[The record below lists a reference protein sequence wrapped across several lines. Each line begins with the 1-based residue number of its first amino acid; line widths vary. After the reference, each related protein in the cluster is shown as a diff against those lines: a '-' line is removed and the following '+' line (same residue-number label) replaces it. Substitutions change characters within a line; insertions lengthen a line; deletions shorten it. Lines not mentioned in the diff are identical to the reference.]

1 MGKRSFFDELIEALE
16 AMDDA
21 PVRRPYRN
29 VVRHVEPQGNVAVFE
44 EPHGGVAESEV
55 PHGGV
60 AASEVPH
67 GGVAASEVP
76 HGNVAASEVLHGN
89 VVAPCGQASM
99 RWDAGSNPASMHG
112 DAVSA
117 SLENTSVPEV
127 FPSAENGGHPND
139 SHSNDSRLGKKLIDN
154 PKKLVI
160 FSEIMKPKF

>member
-1 MGKRSFFDELIEALE
+1 MGKCSFFDELIEALE

-29 VVRHVEPQGNVAVFE
+29 VVKHVEPQGNVAVSE
-44 EPHGGVAESEV
+44 EPHGD
-55 PHGGV
+55 
-60 AASEVPH
+60 AAMHEGS
-67 GGVAASEVP
+67 
-76 HGNVAASEVLHGN
+76 HGNVAVSEEPHGD
-89 VVAPCGQASM
+89 VAAPCGQASM

-139 SHSNDSRLGKKLIDN
+139 SHSNDSRSGKKLIDD

-160 FSEIMKPKF
+160 FSEIMRPKF

>member
-29 VVRHVEPQGNVAVFE
+29 VVKHVEPQGNVAV
-44 EPHGGVAESEV
+44 SEV
-55 PHGGV
+55 PHGGI
-60 AASEVPH
+60 AAPEVPH
-67 GGVAASEVP
+67 DGIAA
-76 HGNVAASEVLHGN
+76 HG
-89 VVAPCGQASM
+89 GQAPM
-99 RWDAGSNPASMHG
+99 RWDAGSNPGSMHG

-139 SHSNDSRLGKKLIDN
+139 SHSNDSRSVKKLIDD

-160 FSEIMKPKF
+160 FSEIMRPKF

>member
-1 MGKRSFFDELIEALE
+1 MGKCSFFDELIEALE

-29 VVRHVEPQGNVAVFE
+29 VVKHVEPQGNVAV
-44 EPHGGVAESEV
+44 SEV
-55 PHGGV
+55 PHGD
-60 AASEVPH
+60 AAMHEGS
-67 GGVAASEVP
+67 
-76 HGNVAASEVLHGN
+76 HGNVAVSEEPHGD
-89 VVAPCGQASM
+89 VAAPCGQASM

-112 DAVSA
+112 GAVSA

-139 SHSNDSRLGKKLIDN
+139 SHSNDSRSGKKLIDD

-160 FSEIMKPKF
+160 FSEIMRPKF

>member
-1 MGKRSFFDELIEALE
+1 MGKCSFFDELIEALE
-16 AMDDA
+16 AMDNA

-29 VVRHVEPQGNVAVFE
+29 VVKHVEPQGNVAVSEESHGDAAMHEGSHGNVAVSE
-44 EPHGGVAESEV
+44 EPHGDVA
-55 PHGGV
+55 
-60 AASEVPH
+60 
-67 GGVAASEVP
+67 
-76 HGNVAASEVLHGN
+76 
-89 VVAPCGQASM
+89 APCGQASM

-139 SHSNDSRLGKKLIDN
+139 CHSNDSRSGKKLIDD

-160 FSEIMKPKF
+160 FSEIMRPKF

>member
-1 MGKRSFFDELIEALE
+1 MGKCSFFDELIEALE

-29 VVRHVEPQGNVAVFE
+29 VVKHVEPQGNVAV
-44 EPHGGVAESEV
+44 SEV
-55 PHGGV
+55 PHGD
-60 AASEVPH
+60 AAMHE
-67 GGVAASEVP
+67 GA
-76 HGNVAASEVLHGN
+76 HGNVAVSEEPHGD
-89 VVAPCGQASM
+89 VAAPCGQASM

-139 SHSNDSRLGKKLIDN
+139 SHSNDSRSGKKLIDD

-160 FSEIMKPKF
+160 FSEIMRPKF

>member
-1 MGKRSFFDELIEALE
+1 MGKCSFFDELIEALE

-21 PVRRPYRN
+21 SVRRPYRN
-29 VVRHVEPQGNVAVFE
+29 VVKHVEPQGNVAVSE
-44 EPHGGVAESEV
+44 EPHGDVA
-55 PHGGV
+55 
-60 AASEVPH
+60 
-67 GGVAASEVP
+67 
-76 HGNVAASEVLHGN
+76 
-89 VVAPCGQASM
+89 APCGQASM

-139 SHSNDSRLGKKLIDN
+139 SHSNDSRSGKKLIDD

-160 FSEIMKPKF
+160 FSEIMRPKF

>member
-1 MGKRSFFDELIEALE
+1 MGKCSFFDELIEALE

-29 VVRHVEPQGNVAVFE
+29 VVKHVEPQGNVAV
-44 EPHGGVAESEV
+44 SEV
-55 PHGGV
+55 PHGD
-60 AASEVPH
+60 AAMHEGS
-67 GGVAASEVP
+67 
-76 HGNVAASEVLHGN
+76 HGNVAVSEEPHGD
-89 VVAPCGQASM
+89 VAAPCGQASM

-127 FPSAENGGHPND
+127 FHSAENGGHPND
-139 SHSNDSRLGKKLIDN
+139 SHSNDSRSGKKLIDE

-160 FSEIMKPKF
+160 FSEIMRPKF

>member
-1 MGKRSFFDELIEALE
+1 MGKCSFFDELIEALE

-29 VVRHVEPQGNVAVFE
+29 VVKHVEPQGNVAVSEESHGDAAMHEGSHGNVAVSE
-44 EPHGGVAESEV
+44 EPHGDVA
-55 PHGGV
+55 
-60 AASEVPH
+60 
-67 GGVAASEVP
+67 
-76 HGNVAASEVLHGN
+76 
-89 VVAPCGQASM
+89 APCGQASM

-139 SHSNDSRLGKKLIDN
+139 SHSNDSRSGKKLIDD

-160 FSEIMKPKF
+160 FSEIMRPKF

>member
-29 VVRHVEPQGNVAVFE
+29 VVKHVEPQGNVAV
-44 EPHGGVAESEV
+44 SEV
-55 PHGGV
+55 PHGD
-60 AASEVPH
+60 AAMHEGS
-67 GGVAASEVP
+67 
-76 HGNVAASEVLHGN
+76 HGNVAVSEEPHGD
-89 VVAPCGQASM
+89 VAAPCGQASM

-139 SHSNDSRLGKKLIDN
+139 SHSNDSRSGKKLIDD

-160 FSEIMKPKF
+160 FSEIMRPKF

>member
-1 MGKRSFFDELIEALE
+1 MGKCSFFDELIEALE

-29 VVRHVEPQGNVAVFE
+29 VVKHVEPQGNVAVSE
-44 EPHGGVAESEV
+44 EPHGD
-55 PHGGV
+55 
-60 AASEVPH
+60 AAMHE
-67 GGVAASEVP
+67 GL
-76 HGNVAASEVLHGN
+76 HGNVAVSEEPHGD
-89 VVAPCGQASM
+89 VAAPCGQASM

-139 SHSNDSRLGKKLIDN
+139 SHSNDSRSGKKLIDD

-160 FSEIMKPKF
+160 FSEIMRPKF

>member
-29 VVRHVEPQGNVAVFE
+29 VVRHGEPQGNVAAPEV
-44 EPHGGVAESEV
+44 PHDGIAAPEV

-60 AASEVPH
+60 AMHEGSH
-67 GGVAASEVP
+67 YGVAAY
-76 HGNVAASEVLHGN
+76 G
-89 VVAPCGQASM
+89 GQAPM
-99 RWDAGSNPASMHG
+99 RWDAGSNPGSMHG

-139 SHSNDSRLGKKLIDN
+139 SHSNDSRSVKKLIDD

>member
-1 MGKRSFFDELIEALE
+1 MGKCSFFDELIEALE

-29 VVRHVEPQGNVAVFE
+29 VVKHVEPQGNVAV
-44 EPHGGVAESEV
+44 SEV
-55 PHGGV
+55 PHGDV
-60 AASEVPH
+60 AMHEGS
-67 GGVAASEVP
+67 
-76 HGNVAASEVLHGN
+76 HGNVAVSEEPHGD
-89 VVAPCGQASM
+89 VAAPCGQASM

-139 SHSNDSRLGKKLIDN
+139 SHSNDSRSGKKLIDD

-160 FSEIMKPKF
+160 FSEIMRPKF

>member
-21 PVRRPYRN
+21 PVCRPYRN
-29 VVRHVEPQGNVAVFE
+29 VVKHVEPQGNVAV
-44 EPHGGVAESEV
+44 SEV
-55 PHGGV
+55 PHGGI
-60 AASEVPH
+60 AAP
-67 GGVAASEVP
+67 G
-76 HGNVAASEVLHGN
+76 
-89 VVAPCGQASM
+89 GQAPM
-99 RWDAGSNPASMHG
+99 RWDAGSNPGSMHG

-139 SHSNDSRLGKKLIDN
+139 SHSNDSRSVKKLIDD

>member
-1 MGKRSFFDELIEALE
+1 MGKCSFFDELIEALE

-29 VVRHVEPQGNVAVFE
+29 VVKHVEPQGNVAV
-44 EPHGGVAESEV
+44 SEV
-55 PHGGV
+55 PHGD
-60 AASEVPH
+60 AAMHEGS
-67 GGVAASEVP
+67 
-76 HGNVAASEVLHGN
+76 HGNVAVSEEPHGD
-89 VVAPCGQASM
+89 VAAPCGQASM

-139 SHSNDSRLGKKLIDN
+139 SHSNDSRSGKKLIDD
-154 PKKLVI
+154 PKELVI
-160 FSEIMKPKF
+160 FSEIMRPKF

>member
-29 VVRHVEPQGNVAVFE
+29 VVRHVEPQGNVAVPE
-44 EPHGGVAESEV
+44 EPHGGQ
-55 PHGGV
+55 
-60 AASEVPH
+60 
-67 GGVAASEVP
+67 
-76 HGNVAASEVLHGN
+76 
-89 VVAPCGQASM
+89 APLGL
-99 RWDAGSNPASMHG
+99 DAGSNLASMHG

-139 SHSNDSRLGKKLIDN
+139 SHSNDSRSGKKLIDD

>member
-29 VVRHVEPQGNVAVFE
+29 VVKHVEPQGNVAVSE

-67 GGVAASEVP
+67 YGVAT
-76 HGNVAASEVLHGN
+76 HG
-89 VVAPCGQASM
+89 GQAPM

-139 SHSNDSRLGKKLIDN
+139 SHSNDSRSVKKLIDD

-160 FSEIMKPKF
+160 FSEIMRPKF

>member
-29 VVRHVEPQGNVAVFE
+29 VVKHVEPQGNVAV
-44 EPHGGVAESEV
+44 SEV
-55 PHGGV
+55 PHGGI
-60 AASEVPH
+60 AAPEVPH
-67 GGVAASEVP
+67 DGIAA
-76 HGNVAASEVLHGN
+76 HG
-89 VVAPCGQASM
+89 GQAPM
-99 RWDAGSNPASMHG
+99 RWDAGSNPGSMHG

-139 SHSNDSRLGKKLIDN
+139 SHSNDSRSVKKLIDD

>member
-29 VVRHVEPQGNVAVFE
+29 VVKHVEPQGNVAVSE
-44 EPHGGVAESEV
+44 EPHGGIAAPEV
-55 PHGGV
+55 PHDGIAV
-60 AASEVPH
+60 H
-67 GGVAASEVP
+67 GGQ
-76 HGNVAASEVLHGN
+76 
-89 VVAPCGQASM
+89 APM
-99 RWDAGSNPASMHG
+99 RWDAGSNPGSMHG

-127 FPSAENGGHPND
+127 FPSAGNGGHPND
-139 SHSNDSRLGKKLIDN
+139 SHSNDSRSVKKLIDD

>member
-1 MGKRSFFDELIEALE
+1 MGKCSFFDELIEALE

-21 PVRRPYRN
+21 SVRRPYRN
-29 VVRHVEPQGNVAVFE
+29 VVKHVEPQGNVAV
-44 EPHGGVAESEV
+44 SEV
-55 PHGGV
+55 PHGD
-60 AASEVPH
+60 AAMHEGS
-67 GGVAASEVP
+67 
-76 HGNVAASEVLHGN
+76 HGNVAVSEEPHGD
-89 VVAPCGQASM
+89 VAAPCGQASM

-139 SHSNDSRLGKKLIDN
+139 SHSNDSRSGKKLIDD

-160 FSEIMKPKF
+160 FSEIMRPKF

>member
-44 EPHGGVAESEV
+44 EPHGGVAE
-55 PHGGV
+55 
-60 AASEVPH
+60 SEVPH

>member
-29 VVRHVEPQGNVAVFE
+29 VVRHGEPQGNVAAPEVPHDGIAAPEVPHGNMAVSE
-44 EPHGGVAESEV
+44 EPHGGVAMHEGS
-55 PHGGV
+55 HYGV
-60 AASEVPH
+60 AAY
-67 GGVAASEVP
+67 G
-76 HGNVAASEVLHGN
+76 
-89 VVAPCGQASM
+89 GQAPM
-99 RWDAGSNPASMHG
+99 RWDAGSNPGSMHG

-139 SHSNDSRLGKKLIDN
+139 SHSNDSRSVKKLIDD

>member
-1 MGKRSFFDELIEALE
+1 MGKCSFFDELIEALE

-29 VVRHVEPQGNVAVFE
+29 VVKHVEPQGNVAVSE
-44 EPHGGVAESEV
+44 EPHGD
-55 PHGGV
+55 
-60 AASEVPH
+60 AAMHEGS
-67 GGVAASEVP
+67 
-76 HGNVAASEVLHGN
+76 HGNVAVSEDPHGD
-89 VVAPCGQASM
+89 VAAPCGQASM

-139 SHSNDSRLGKKLIDN
+139 SHSNDSRSGKKLIDD

-160 FSEIMKPKF
+160 FSEIMRPKF

>member
-67 GGVAASEVP
+67 YGVAT
-76 HGNVAASEVLHGN
+76 HG
-89 VVAPCGQASM
+89 GQAPM

-139 SHSNDSRLGKKLIDN
+139 SHSNDSRSVKKLIDD

-160 FSEIMKPKF
+160 FSEIMRPKF

>member
-29 VVRHVEPQGNVAVFE
+29 VVKHVEPQGNVAVSE
-44 EPHGGVAESEV
+44 EPHGGVAMHEV
-55 PHGGV
+55 PHGGVVASEVPYGNV

-67 GGVAASEVP
+67 YGVAT
-76 HGNVAASEVLHGN
+76 HG
-89 VVAPCGQASM
+89 GQAPM
-99 RWDAGSNPASMHG
+99 RWDAGSNPGSMHG

-127 FPSAENGGHPND
+127 FPSAENGGHSND
-139 SHSNDSRLGKKLIDN
+139 SHSNDSRSVKKLIDD

>member
-1 MGKRSFFDELIEALE
+1 MGKCSFFDELIEALE

-29 VVRHVEPQGNVAVFE
+29 VVKHVEPQGNVAV
-44 EPHGGVAESEV
+44 SEV
-55 PHGGV
+55 PHGD
-60 AASEVPH
+60 AAMHEGS
-67 GGVAASEVP
+67 
-76 HGNVAASEVLHGN
+76 HGNVAVSEEPHGD
-89 VVAPCGQASM
+89 VAAPCGQASM

-139 SHSNDSRLGKKLIDN
+139 SHSNDSRSGKKLIDD

-160 FSEIMKPKF
+160 FSEIMRPKF

>member
-1 MGKRSFFDELIEALE
+1 MGKCSFFDELIEALE

-29 VVRHVEPQGNVAVFE
+29 VVKHVEPQGNVAV
-44 EPHGGVAESEV
+44 SEV
-55 PHGGV
+55 PHGD
-60 AASEVPH
+60 AAMHEGS
-67 GGVAASEVP
+67 
-76 HGNVAASEVLHGN
+76 HGNVAVSEEPHGD
-89 VVAPCGQASM
+89 VAAPCGQASM

-112 DAVSA
+112 AAVSA

-139 SHSNDSRLGKKLIDN
+139 SHSNDSRSGKKLIDD

-160 FSEIMKPKF
+160 FSEIMRPKF

>member
-29 VVRHVEPQGNVAVFE
+29 VVKHVEPQGNVAV
-44 EPHGGVAESEV
+44 SEV

-60 AASEVPH
+60 VASEVPY
-67 GGVAASEVP
+67 GNVAASEVP
-76 HGNVAASEVLHGN
+76 HYGVATHG
-89 VVAPCGQASM
+89 GQAPM

-139 SHSNDSRLGKKLIDN
+139 SHSNDSRSVKKLIDD

-160 FSEIMKPKF
+160 FSEIMRPKF

>member
-1 MGKRSFFDELIEALE
+1 MGKCSFFDELIEALE

-29 VVRHVEPQGNVAVFE
+29 VVKHVEPQGNVAV
-44 EPHGGVAESEV
+44 SEV
-55 PHGGV
+55 PHGD
-60 AASEVPH
+60 AAMHEGS
-67 GGVAASEVP
+67 
-76 HGNVAASEVLHGN
+76 HGNVAVSEDPHGD
-89 VVAPCGQASM
+89 VAAPCGQASM

-139 SHSNDSRLGKKLIDN
+139 SHSNDSRSGKKLIDD

-160 FSEIMKPKF
+160 FSEIMRPKF

>member
-1 MGKRSFFDELIEALE
+1 MGKCSFFDELIEALE

-29 VVRHVEPQGNVAVFE
+29 VVKHVEPQGNVAV
-44 EPHGGVAESEV
+44 SEV
-55 PHGGV
+55 PHGD
-60 AASEVPH
+60 AAMHEGS
-67 GGVAASEVP
+67 
-76 HGNVAASEVLHGN
+76 HGNVAVSEEPHGD
-89 VVAPCGQASM
+89 VAAPCGQASM

-139 SHSNDSRLGKKLIDN
+139 SHSNDSRSGKKLIDD

-160 FSEIMKPKF
+160 LSEIMRPKF

>member
-55 PHGGV
+55 PYGNV

-67 GGVAASEVP
+67 YGVAT
-76 HGNVAASEVLHGN
+76 HG
-89 VVAPCGQASM
+89 GQAPM

-139 SHSNDSRLGKKLIDN
+139 SHSNDSRSVKKLIDD

-160 FSEIMKPKF
+160 FSEIMRPKF

>member
-1 MGKRSFFDELIEALE
+1 MGKCSFFDELIEALE

-29 VVRHVEPQGNVAVFE
+29 VVKHVEPQGNVAV
-44 EPHGGVAESEV
+44 
-55 PHGGV
+55 
-60 AASEVPH
+60 
-67 GGVAASEVP
+67 SEVP
-76 HGNVAASEVLHGN
+76 HGNVAVSEEPHGD
-89 VVAPCGQASM
+89 VAAPCGQAPM

-139 SHSNDSRLGKKLIDN
+139 SHSNDSRSGKKLIDD

-160 FSEIMKPKF
+160 FSEIMRPKF